1 MFPPSSIAPRVA
13 LFFLAATAAGSAT
26 AQNFPAKPVRI
37 ISPYAPGGSTST
49 VARLVAEKMT
59 EAWGQQVLVDNR
71 PGAGTVIGTEAMV
84 KAPADGHTLLMVTS
98 TITINPSLVK
108 LPYDTLRDIAPIGTV
123 TTAGFMMVVHP
134 VLPVKT
140 LREFIALAKSRP
152 GQIDYASSGT
162 GTANH
167 IATEL
172 FSMLAGVK
180 MQHIPY
186 KGGGPAMT
194 DLLGGH
200 VQVHVNQPTNL
211 IPNVKNGRL
220 KGLAVSGDTRL
231 PALPELPTF
240 AEAGLP
246 QFTSTNW
253 NGLFAPAATP
263 KPVIDKISGELMRIL
278 QLPDMRSHLQA
289 QGLTAYVMPADKLAA
304 LMRTEMGTFAKV
316 IKSANIK
323 ME

>member
-1 MFPPSSIAPRVA
+1 MARTSRALARAASTSAAA
-13 LFFLAATAAGSAT
+13 LFACIAG
-26 AQNFPAKPVRI
+26 AQTYPTKPVRI

-59 EAWGQQVLVDNR
+59 EAWGHQVLVDNR

-84 KAPADGHTLLMVTS
+84 KAPPDGHTLLMVTS
-98 TITINPSLVK
+98 TIAINPSLVK

-134 VLPVKT
+134 VLPVKN

-186 KGGGPAMT
+186 KGGGPAMA

-200 VQVHVNQPTNL
+200 VQVHINQPTNL

-220 KGLAVSGDTRL
+220 KGLAVSGEARL

-246 QFTSTNW
+246 QYTATNW
-253 NGLFAPAATP
+253 NGLFAPGATP
-263 KPVIDKISGELMRIL
+263 KPVIDKISAELMRIL
-278 QLPDMRSHLQA
+278 QSPDMRANLQS
-289 QGLTAYVMPADKLAA
+289 QGLTAYVMPPDKLAA
-304 LMRTEMGTFAKV
+304 LMRSEIATFGKV

-323 ME
+323 IE